1 MEHRHSRIGSVLA
14 VVANT
19 ATAAVVVVVAAAAAV
34 DSDVAAVGVDV
45 VVVFRTFAI
54 TVFDDYYT

>member
-1 MEHRHSRIGSVLA
+1 MARRHSRIDSVLA
-14 VVANT
+14 VVSDI
-19 ATAAVVVVVAAAAAV
+19 ATAVV
-34 DSDVAAVGVDV
+34 DSDVAVVAAVVVNV